1 MSLLSFV
8 AAPFRLGAAIGGAV
22 LGTAAGI
29 AESAIGL
36 GVGLAMLPFRAIGS
50 VFSGGP
56 DTPVM
61 THASEPPMIHRHHFD
76 RHGGYS
82 HEAAPMFPQSDQGP
96 VRGFNTMA
104 MDTMQH
110 SHEPGLVV
118 QAPVFRHHFR
128 PGGMG

>member
-1 MSLLSFV
+1 
-8 AAPFRLGAAIGGAV
+8 
-22 LGTAAGI
+22 
-29 AESAIGL
+29 
-36 GVGLAMLPFRAIGS
+36 
-50 VFSGGP
+50 
-56 DTPVM
+56 
-61 THASEPPMIHRHHFD
+61 MIHRHHFD